1 MCPLAATEHEVP
13 TWRSPGKSPVSDPCG
28 VASGYP
34 NGNLDGNQVPASYRR
49 GQPGSSLPAA
59 LNATATW
66 QKGAMT
72 VDGRGLDPAWTA
84 WTITANHGGG
94 YAYSVCPKAT
104 TPPTED
110 CLHVHPLQFAGSNH
124 TIR

>member
-72 VDGRGLDPAWTA
+72 VDGRGLDGLDHYRQSRGRLRLLSLPQG
-84 WTITANHGGG
+84 NH
-94 YAYSVCPKAT
+94 AT
-104 TPPTED
+104 
-110 CLHVHPLQFAGSNH
+110 HG
-124 TIR
+124 